1 MAARVKVV
9 VMRMLGCWRWMLLV
23 GVLVGSTRVRAAEIV
38 TTEQLRRWV
47 VGLMDADPAFRETS
61 RVALM
66 GLSRAELATLAA
78 VVQEFRP
85 LERPMAETLR
95 DVVEHVY
102 LTGYDYEKE
111 DRGFLGITMPARVD
125 LTSKMDVVVE
135 SRMPGFVGYRMLQ
148 DGDVITDIEER
159 PLGQPVDRNV
169 FCDVVRAIR
178 PGALVHLKV
187 LRRGSMLRVPVR
199 MDARP
204 RDKTGIA
211 FDYEARVQELLGK
224 RAQEAEAY
232 WRRAFEGE
240 RTATVEQK

>member
-1 MAARVKVV
+1 
-9 VMRMLGCWRWMLLV
+9 MRMLGCWRWVLLV
-23 GVLVGSTRVRAAEIV
+23 GMLMGVAQVRAAEV
-38 TTEQLRRWV
+38 ATTEQMRRWV
-47 VGLMDADPAFRETS
+47 VGLMDADPALRERS

-66 GLSRAELATLAA
+66 GLSREELATLGA

-85 LERPMAETLR
+85 LEGPVAETLR

-102 LTGYDYEKE
+102 LTGHEYEKE
-111 DRGFLGITMPARVD
+111 ERGFLGITMPARVD
-125 LTSKMDVVVE
+125 VTTKMDVVVE

-148 DGDVITDIEER
+148 DGDVILDIEER

-178 PGALVHLKV
+178 PGELVHLKV

-199 MDARP
+199 LDARP
-204 RDKTGIA
+204 RDKTGVA
-211 FDYEARVQELLGK
+211 FEYEARVQELLTK
-224 RAQEAEAY
+224 RAKEAEAY
-232 WRRAFEGE
+232 WKRAFEGE

>member
-1 MAARVKVV
+1 
-9 VMRMLGCWRWMLLV
+9 MRMLGCGRWVLVV
-23 GVLVGSTRVRAAEIV
+23 GVLVTCAQVRAGEVA
-38 TTEQLRRWV
+38 TTEQLRRSV
-47 VGLMDADPAFRETS
+47 VGLMDADPSMREKS

-66 GLSRAELATLAA
+66 GLSREELATLAA

-85 LERPMAETLR
+85 LDRPVAETLR

-102 LTGYDYEKE
+102 LTGYNYEKE
-111 DRGFLGITMPARVD
+111 ERGFLGITMPARVD
-125 LTSKMDVVVE
+125 MTSKMDVVVE

-148 DGDVITDIEER
+148 DGDVILDIEER

-169 FCDVVRAIR
+169 FCEVVRAIR
-178 PGALVHLKV
+178 PGELVHLKV

-199 MDARP
+199 LDARP
-204 RDKTGIA
+204 RDRTGVP
-211 FDYEARVQELLGK
+211 FEYEARVQELLAK

-232 WRRAFEGE
+232 WKRAFEGE